1 MRRPGSPCLSEAEV
15 HARHRNRLTCD
26 TTRQMMEVYRE
37 VPMADAPYQKAPGTM
52 AAVIVVVV
60 LLLLIMVAFAT
71 SNGEFNNWM

>member
-1 MRRPGSPCLSEAEV
+1 
-15 HARHRNRLTCD
+15 
-26 TTRQMMEVYRE
+26 MMEVYRE